1 MIGRI
6 AAHRTSWAALLIAL
20 MSIRSYTYAST
31 HLGAVTPPGYAGFSA
46 I

>member
-1 MIGRI
+1 VG
-6 AAHRTSWAALLIAL
+6 ALIAR
-20 MSIRSYTYAST
+20 MPFHSYAYAST